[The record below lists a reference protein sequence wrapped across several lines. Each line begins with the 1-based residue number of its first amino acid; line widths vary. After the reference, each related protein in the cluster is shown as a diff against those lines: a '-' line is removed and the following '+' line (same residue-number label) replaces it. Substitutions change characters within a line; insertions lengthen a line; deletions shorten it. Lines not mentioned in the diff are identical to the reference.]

1 MNELKPRLVPLKEVE
16 GPNGIIKLADLDYVT
31 RIFGADG
38 PAIKFPVAIGNEG
51 EAPLH
56 IILGNIE
63 DRDGEKVAA
72 AKQRIYYDNN
82 TFKDIDVGY
91 FEKHIEMGHDHPHW
105 HYNGIGSIELLDLN
119 NNLVTKSK
127 KNSFCVV
134 DEFKYKNLPNSPSTK
149 RFFESGC
156 EDKTEVGISI
166 GWVDHYKKG
175 SSGQYI
181 ELNTLQS
188 GEYWL
193 RFQINPTQMVYDIA
207 EPVKIKIF
215 IDKEKNKVYEIK
227 DKNIG
232 T

>member
-16 GPNGIIKLADLDYVT
+16 GPGGIIKLADLDYVT
-31 RIFGADG
+31 RIFGANG
-38 PAIKFPVAIGNEG
+38 PVLKFPVAIGNEG
-51 EAPLH
+51 QAPLY

-63 DRDGEKVAA
+63 NRNGKKVAA

-82 TFKDIDVGY
+82 TFQYIDVGY
-91 FEKHIEMGHDHPHW
+91 FEEHIEIGHEHPHW
-105 HYNGIGSIELLDLN
+105 HYNGIASIELLDLDN
-119 NNLVTKSK
+119 NIVMNSK
-127 KNSFCVV
+127 KNSFCVA

-149 RFFESGC
+149 RFFAIGC

-181 ELNTLQS
+181 ELNTIQS

-193 RFQINPTQMVYDIA
+193 RFQIKPTQLVYDIA

-215 IDKEKNKVYEIK
+215 IDKENHKVYEIN
-227 DKNIG
+227 DKNNS
-232 T
+232 